1 MRSNSSG
8 VVWVATKFAFYGLR
22 VYICNQWIAEYF
34 NQLQR
39 FCQQTKHKIFM
50 KIFTFFL
57 AFVMSMLSFTN
68 AKADKLQ
75 IRLAES
81 TIYAY
86 QTYSTEKAY
95 DGKYDTKFWS
105 NGSPQAGYTFTVYLS
120 SSANVGDIKLYF
132 DNGDL
137 PADGTVIEVN
147 ENNSGNWIQAGE
159 PLNGVQANDVVTRNA
174 GGVYTKQI
182 RLRFTQASAYWFR
195 LLEFEV
201 YEYEVAIQERTIS
214 AVAGEG
220 GSVTINGGS
229 EAVTSTEEIQLVA
242 APDYGY
248 KFVCWTVG
256 GEEVSTSAEYTDNT
270 DGDKE
275 YVAVFKK
282 FEDTDEW
289 YAAIDKPTFGK
300 TGNTTFIKSATV
312 GDVAVENIPE
322 YIAGND
328 VMGVGKQSGV
338 TTAIEV
344 TPGAEFNLNLTYHLN
359 WGDLAI
365 YQIDNDGA
373 TKEYGYYFGSWEPNG
388 STAKVAQNIAEDGI
402 SVTEVVDEV
411 CTATFPITIN
421 ENHNSGDVIV
431 VRAITG
437 VTNDATNSAFEKN
450 IAEGGYVDFLFVVAE
465 KEPVEDTS
473 EWSTIYN
480 PYPVALPEGVNS
492 YIVTTVGDG
501 YVTLTRFEGTIPA
514 NTAVILNNGE
524 PKGEAVDVDFST
536 NLLKGTTVDT
546 YIDEPAY
553 VLSKVDGVVGFYK
566 AEMTDGT
573 WLNNA
578 TKAYLPASAVLNKSA
593 AFYGFDWDGTT
604 GIEQITDNRVQSTAI
619 YDLTGRRVEAITV
632 PGIYIV
638 GGKKVLVK

>member
-1 MRSNSSG
+1 
-8 VVWVATKFAFYGLR
+8 
-22 VYICNQWIAEYF
+22 
-34 NQLQR
+34 
-39 FCQQTKHKIFM
+39 M
-50 KIFTFFL
+50 KNFTLFL

-81 TIYAY
+81 TIGY
-86 QTYSTEKAY
+86 YSNFYTNNAY

-120 SSANVGDIKLYF
+120 NSANVGDIKLYF

-137 PADGTVIEVN
+137 PADGAVIEVD
-147 ENNSGNWIQAGE
+147 ENNSGNWIQVGE
-159 PLNGVQANDVVTRNA
+159 PLNGVQTNDVVTRNA

-182 RLRFTQASAYWFR
+182 RLRFTQPSAYWFR

-229 EAVTSTEEIQLVA
+229 DAVTSTEEIQLVA

-289 YAAIDKPTFGK
+289 YAAIDKPAFNVAGGTH
-300 TGNTTFIKSATV
+300 IIS
-312 GDVAVENIPE
+312 AVEFNGE
-322 YIAGND
+322 NL
-328 VMGVGKQSGV
+328 SGFSYNPG
-338 TTAIEV
+338 TTSFFRNEAFSV
-344 TPGAEFNLNLTYHLN
+344 VPGETYSLTLTYELH
-359 WGDLAI
+359 WGDIAL
-365 YQIDNDGA
+365 YQIDRNG
-373 TKEYGYYFGSWEPNG
+373 TEKKFGYYTCQWEANGDPYEILGRNADLMCEEFGINDFATLEHTKSGETNYIELPY
-388 STAKVAQNIAEDGI
+388 KVTV
-402 SVTEVVDEV
+402 S
-411 CTATFPITIN
+411 
-421 ENHNSGDVIV
+421 ENHKPGDLIV
-431 VRAITG
+431 VRAMIDKG
-437 VTNDATNSAFEKN
+437 DNGAYGQGIE
-450 IAEGGYVDFLFVVAE
+450 EGGCFDILFVVAE

-473 EWSTIYN
+473 EWSTFYQ
-480 PYPVALPEGVNS
+480 PYPVHLPEGVNA

-524 PKGEAVDVDFST
+524 PMGEAVDVDFST

-546 YIDEPAY
+546 YIDEEAY

-578 TKAYLPASAVLNKSA
+578 TKAYLPANTVPNKSA

-604 GIEQITDNRVQSTAI
+604 GISEVKGESGNVKGI
-619 YDLTGRRVEAITV
+619 YDLTGRRVETITA
-632 PGIYIV
+632 PGIYVV

>member
-1 MRSNSSG
+1 
-8 VVWVATKFAFYGLR
+8 
-22 VYICNQWIAEYF
+22 
-34 NQLQR
+34 
-39 FCQQTKHKIFM
+39 M
-50 KIFTFFL
+50 KNFTFIL
-57 AFVMSMLSFTN
+57 ALVISMLSFTN
-68 AKADKLQ
+68 AKADKLT
-75 IRLAES
+75 IKNALSDITCYSNNYES
-81 TIYAY
+81 LVF
-86 QTYSTEKAY
+86 
-95 DGKYDTKFWS
+95 DGKYNTKFWS
-105 NGSPQAGYTFTVYLS
+105 NGIPEAGYTFTVYLG

-132 DNGDL
+132 GNGDL

-147 ENNSGNWIQAGE
+147 ENNSGNWIQVGE

-182 RLRFTQASAYWFR
+182 RLRFTQASAYRFQ

-201 YEYEVAIQERTIS
+201 YEYEERTIS

-248 KFVCWTVG
+248 KFVRWTVG
-256 GEEVSTSAEYTDNT
+256 GEEVSTSAEFTDNT

-275 YVAVFKK
+275 YVAHFEK
-282 FEDTDEW
+282 FTSVDEW

-344 TPGAEFNLNLTYHLN
+344 TPGAEFNLNITYHLN
-359 WGDLAI
+359 CGDLAI

-373 TKEYGYYFGSWEPNG
+373 TKEYGYYFGSWTSDG
-388 STAKVAQNIAEDGI
+388 STATVIENIANENI
-402 SVTEVVDEV
+402 SVSDIVDGV
-411 CTATFPITIN
+411 CTVTYPISIN

-473 EWSTIYN
+473 EWSTIYYS
-480 PYPVALPEGVNS
+480 YPVALPEGVNS

-501 YVTLTRFEGTIPA
+501 YVTLTRFEGVVPA
-514 NTAVILNNGE
+514 ETAVILNNGE

-546 YIDEPAY
+546 YLDEEAY

-566 AEMTDGT
+566 AEMNQLEGT
-573 WLNNA
+573 AWLNNA

-593 AFYGFDWDGTT
+593 AFYGFDWEGTT
-604 GIEQITDNRVQSTAI
+604 GVDQITDNRVQSTVI
-619 YDLTGRRVEAITV
+619 YDFTGRRVEAITA

-638 GGKKVLVK
+638 NGKKTLVK

>member
-1 MRSNSSG
+1 
-8 VVWVATKFAFYGLR
+8 
-22 VYICNQWIAEYF
+22 
-34 NQLQR
+34 
-39 FCQQTKHKIFM
+39 M
-50 KIFTFFL
+50 KNFTLFL

-81 TIYAY
+81 TIGY
-86 QTYSTEKAY
+86 YSNFYTNNAY

-120 SSANVGDIKLYF
+120 NSANVGDIKLYF

-137 PADGTVIEVN
+137 PADGAVIEVD
-147 ENNSGNWIQAGE
+147 ENNSGNWIQVGE
-159 PLNGVQANDVVTRNA
+159 PLNGVQTNDVVTRNA
-174 GGVYTKQI
+174 GGVSTKQI
-182 RLRFTQASAYWFR
+182 RLRFTQPSAYWFR

-229 EAVTSTEEIQLVA
+229 EAVTSTEKVQLVA

-289 YAAIDKPTFGK
+289 YAAIDKPAFNVAGGTH
-300 TGNTTFIKSATV
+300 IIS
-312 GDVAVENIPE
+312 AVEFNGE
-322 YIAGND
+322 NL
-328 VMGVGKQSGV
+328 SGFSYNPG
-338 TTAIEV
+338 TTSFFRNEAFSV
-344 TPGAEFNLNLTYHLN
+344 VPGETYSLTLTYELH
-359 WGDLAI
+359 WGDIAL
-365 YQIDNDGA
+365 YQIDRNG
-373 TKEYGYYFGSWEPNG
+373 TEKKFGYYTCQWEANGDPYEILGRNADLMCEEFGINDFATLEHTKSGETNYIELPY
-388 STAKVAQNIAEDGI
+388 KVTV
-402 SVTEVVDEV
+402 S
-411 CTATFPITIN
+411 
-421 ENHNSGDVIV
+421 ENHKPGDLIV
-431 VRAITG
+431 VRAMIDKG
-437 VTNDATNSAFEKN
+437 DNGAYGQGIE
-450 IAEGGYVDFLFVVAE
+450 EGGCFDILFVVAE

-473 EWSTIYN
+473 EWSTFYQ
-480 PYPVALPEGVNS
+480 PYPVALPEGVNA
-492 YIVTTVGDG
+492 YIVTAAASD

-524 PKGEAVDVDFST
+524 PMGEAVDVDFST

-546 YIDEPAY
+546 YIDEEAY

-578 TKAYLPASAVLNKSA
+578 TKAYLPAGAVPNKSA

-604 GIEQITDNRVQSTAI
+604 GIEKVEIRNEKSEI
-619 YDLTGRRVEAITV
+619 YDLTGRRVEAITA

>member
-1 MRSNSSG
+1 
-8 VVWVATKFAFYGLR
+8 
-22 VYICNQWIAEYF
+22 
-34 NQLQR
+34 
-39 FCQQTKHKIFM
+39 M
-50 KIFTFFL
+50 KKYTFIL
-57 AFVMSMLSFTN
+57 ALVMSMLSFTN

-86 QTYSTEKAY
+86 QTHSVENAF

-105 NGSPQAGYTFTVYLS
+105 NGSPQAGYTFTVYLG

-137 PADGTVIEVN
+137 PSDGAVIEVN
-147 ENNSGNWIQAGE
+147 ENNSGNWVQVGE
-159 PLNGVQANDVVTRNA
+159 SLNGVQANDVVTRNA

-229 EAVTSTEEIQLVA
+229 EAVTSTEEVQLVA
-242 APDYGY
+242 TPDYGY
-248 KFVCWTVG
+248 KFVRWTVG

-270 DGDKE
+270 DGNKE
-275 YVAVFKK
+275 YVAVFEK
-282 FEDTDEW
+282 FASTDEW

-300 TGNTTFIKSATV
+300 TGNTTFITSATV
-312 GDVAVENIPE
+312 DDVAVENIPE

-328 VMGVGKQSGV
+328 VQGVGKQSGV

-344 TPGAEFNLNLTYHLN
+344 APGAQFNLNITYQLN

-373 TKEYGYYFGSWEPNG
+373 TKEYGYYFGSWTATNPNTG
-388 STAKVAQNIAEDGI
+388 KVIENIANDGI
-402 SVTEVVDEV
+402 SVSDIVDDV
-411 CTATFPITIN
+411 CTVTYPISIN
-421 ENHNSGDVIV
+421 ENHNVGDVIV

-437 VTNDATNSAFEKN
+437 VINNTTNSAYEQG
-450 IAEGGYVDFLFVVAE
+450 IGEGGYVDFLFVVAE
-465 KEPVEDTS
+465 EEPAEDTS
-473 EWSTIYN
+473 DWSTFYQ
-480 PYPVALPEGVNS
+480 PYPVNIPEGVNA
-492 YIVTTVGDG
+492 YIVTAAGNG

-514 NTAVILNNGE
+514 NTAVIINNGE
-524 PKGEAVDVDFST
+524 PKGEAVVVDFST

-546 YIDEPAY
+546 YLTEEAY
-553 VLSKVDGVVGFYK
+553 VLSRVDGEVGFYK

-578 TKAYLPASAVLNKSA
+578 AKAYLPASAVPNKSA
-593 AFYGFDWDGTT
+593 AFYGFDWNGTT
-604 GIEQITDNRVQSTAI
+604 GIEKVEMRNEKSEI
-619 YDLTGRRVEAITV
+619 YDLTGRRVENLSN
-632 PGIYIV
+632 GIYIINGV
-638 GGKKVLVK
+638 KFLVK

>member
-1 MRSNSSG
+1 
-8 VVWVATKFAFYGLR
+8 
-22 VYICNQWIAEYF
+22 
-34 NQLQR
+34 
-39 FCQQTKHKIFM
+39 M
-50 KIFTFFL
+50 KNFTIFL
-57 AFVMSMLSFTN
+57 ALVMSMLSFTN
-68 AKADKLQ
+68 AKADKLVVKN
-75 IRLAES
+75 AVS
-81 TIYAY
+81 TIENFSNNY
-86 QTYSTEKAY
+86 TNNVY

-105 NGSPQAGYTFTVYLS
+105 NGSPEAGYTFTVYLG

-132 DNGDL
+132 GNGDL

-147 ENNSGNWIQAGE
+147 ENNSGNWIQVGE

-174 GGVYTKQI
+174 GGVYTEQI
-182 RLRFTQASAYWFR
+182 RLRFTQASAYWFQ

-201 YEYEVAIQERTIS
+201 YEYEERTIS

-248 KFVCWTVG
+248 KFVRWTVG

-275 YVAVFKK
+275 YVAHFEK
-282 FEDTDEW
+282 FTSVDEW

-344 TPGAEFNLNLTYHLN
+344 TPGAEFNLNITYHLN
-359 WGDLAI
+359 CGDLAI

-373 TKEYGYYFGSWEPNG
+373 TKEYGYYFGSWTSDG
-388 STAKVAQNIAEDGI
+388 STATVIENIANENISVSDIVDGI
-402 SVTEVVDEV
+402 CTVTY
-411 CTATFPITIN
+411 PISIN

-473 EWSTIYN
+473 AWSTIYYS
-480 PYPVALPEGVNS
+480 YPVALPEGVNA

-501 YVTLTRFEGTIPA
+501 YVTLTRFEGVIPA
-514 NTAVILNNGE
+514 ETAVILNNGE

-546 YIDEPAY
+546 YLDEEAY

-566 AEMTDGT
+566 AEMVDGI

-578 TKAYLPASAVLNKSA
+578 TKAYLPASAVTTSA
-593 AFYGFDWDGTT
+593 ASLSFRFPGTT
-604 GIEQITDNRVQSTAI
+604 GIDEITDNREQSTVI
-619 YDLTGRRVEAITV
+619 YDLTGRRVEAITA

-638 GGKKVLVK
+638 NGKKTLVK

>member
-1 MRSNSSG
+1 
-8 VVWVATKFAFYGLR
+8 
-22 VYICNQWIAEYF
+22 
-34 NQLQR
+34 
-39 FCQQTKHKIFM
+39 M
-50 KIFTFFL
+50 KKFTFIL
-57 AFVMSMLSFTN
+57 ALVMSMLSFTN
-68 AKADKLQ
+68 AKADKLVV
-75 IRLAES
+75 RLAES
-81 TIYAY
+81 TIEN
-86 QTYSTEKAY
+86 YSNNYTNNVY

-132 DNGDL
+132 GNGDL
-137 PADGTVIEVN
+137 PTDGAVIEVN

-182 RLRFTQASAYWFR
+182 RLRFTQPSAYWFQ

-270 DGDKE
+270 DGNKE
-275 YVAVFKK
+275 YVAVFEK
-282 FEDTDEW
+282 FASTDEW
-289 YAAIDKPTFGK
+289 YAAIDKPTFNVAGG
-300 TGNTTFIKSATV
+300 THIIS
-312 GDVAVENIPE
+312 AVEFNGE
-322 YIAGND
+322 NL
-328 VMGVGKQSGV
+328 SGFTYTKG
-338 TTAIEV
+338 TTSAFQNEAFSV
-344 TPGAEFNLNLTYHLN
+344 VPGETYSLTLTYELH
-359 WGDLAI
+359 WGDIAL
-365 YQIDNDGA
+365 YQIDCDG
-373 TKEYGYYFGSWEPNG
+373 TEKKYGYYTCQWEANGDPYAILGRNAELMCDEFGVEDFAALERTKSGDTYYIELPY
-388 STAKVAQNIAEDGI
+388 KVTV
-402 SVTEVVDEV
+402 S
-411 CTATFPITIN
+411 
-421 ENHNSGDVIV
+421 ENHKPGDLIV
-431 VRAITG
+431 VRAMIDKG
-437 VTNDATNSAFEKN
+437 DNGAYGKGIE
-450 IAEGGYVDFLFVVAE
+450 EGGCFDILFVVAE
-465 KEPVEDTS
+465 EEPVEDTS
-473 EWSTIYN
+473 VWSTFYQ
-480 PYPVALPEGVNS
+480 PYPVNLPEGANA
-492 YIVTTVGDG
+492 YIVTAAASD

-546 YIDEPAY
+546 YLDEEAY

-578 TKAYLPASAVLNKSA
+578 NKAYLPASAVPNKSA

-604 GIEQITDNRVQSTAI
+604 GIDEITDNREQSTVI
-619 YDLTGRRVEAITV
+619 YDLTGRRVEEITA

-638 GGKKVLVK
+638 GGKKTLVK

>member
-1 MRSNSSG
+1 
-8 VVWVATKFAFYGLR
+8 
-22 VYICNQWIAEYF
+22 
-34 NQLQR
+34 
-39 FCQQTKHKIFM
+39 M
-50 KIFTFFL
+50 KNFTFIL
-57 AFVMSMLSFTN
+57 ALVISMLSFTN
-68 AKADKLQ
+68 AKADKLT
-75 IRLAES
+75 IKNALSDITCYSNNYES
-81 TIYAY
+81 LVF
-86 QTYSTEKAY
+86 
-95 DGKYDTKFWS
+95 DGKYNTKFWS
-105 NGSPQAGYTFTVYLS
+105 NASPQAGYTFTVYLG

-132 DNGDL
+132 GNGDL

-147 ENNSGNWIQAGE
+147 ENNSGNWIQVGE

-182 RLRFTQASAYWFR
+182 RLRFTQASAYRFQ

-201 YEYEVAIQERTIS
+201 YEYEERTIS

-248 KFVCWTVG
+248 KFVRWTVG
-256 GEEVSTSAEYTDNT
+256 GEEISTSAEYTDNT

-275 YVAVFKK
+275 YVAHFEK
-282 FEDTDEW
+282 FTSVDEW

-359 WGDLAI
+359 CGDLAI

-373 TKEYGYYFGSWEPNG
+373 TKEYGYYFGSCTSDG
-388 STAKVAQNIAEDGI
+388 STATVIENIANENI
-402 SVTEVVDEV
+402 SVSDIVDGV
-411 CTATFPITIN
+411 CTVTYPISIN
-421 ENHNSGDVIV
+421 ESHNSGDVIV

-473 EWSTIYN
+473 EWSTIYYS
-480 PYPVALPEGVNS
+480 YPVALPEGINT
-492 YIVTTVGDG
+492 YIVTAAASD
-501 YVTLTRFEGTIPA
+501 YVTLTRFEGVVPA
-514 NTAVILNNGE
+514 ETAVILNNGE

-546 YIDEPAY
+546 YLDEEAY
-553 VLSKVDGVVGFYK
+553 VLSKVDGIVGFYK
-566 AEMTDGT
+566 AQMADGT

-578 TKAYLPASAVLNKSA
+578 TKAYLPASAVTTSPASLS
-593 AFYGFDWDGTT
+593 FRFPGTT
-604 GIEQITDNRVQSTAI
+604 GIEEITDNREQSTVI
-619 YDLTGRRVEAITV
+619 YDLTGLRVEAITA

-638 GGKKVLVK
+638 NGKKTLVK

>member
-1 MRSNSSG
+1 
-8 VVWVATKFAFYGLR
+8 
-22 VYICNQWIAEYF
+22 
-34 NQLQR
+34 
-39 FCQQTKHKIFM
+39 M
-50 KIFTFFL
+50 KNFTLFL

-86 QTYSTEKAY
+86 QTYSTENVF

-137 PADGTVIEVN
+137 PADGAVIEVD

-182 RLRFTQASAYWFR
+182 RLRFTQPSAYWFR

-201 YEYEVAIQERTIS
+201 YVAIQERTIS

-229 EAVTSTEEIQLVA
+229 DAVTSTEEIQLVA

-270 DGDKE
+270 DGNKE
-275 YVAVFKK
+275 YVAVFEK
-282 FEDTDEW
+282 FASTDEW
-289 YAAIDKPTFGK
+289 YAAIEKPTFGK

-322 YIAGND
+322 YIAD
-328 VMGVGKQSGV
+328 DKAEGVARQSGV

-344 TPGAEFNLNLTYHLN
+344 TPGAEFNLNLTYQLN

-373 TKEYGYYFGSWEPNG
+373 TKEYGYYFGSWTSDG
-388 STAKVAQNIAEDGI
+388 STATVIENIANENMSVSDIVDG
-402 SVTEVVDEV
+402 V
-411 CTATFPITIN
+411 CTVTYPISIN

-473 EWSTIYN
+473 EWSTFYQ
-480 PYPVALPEGVNS
+480 PYPVALPEGVNT
-492 YIVTTVGDG
+492 YIVTAVGDG

-546 YIDEPAY
+546 YIDEEAY

-566 AEMTDGT
+566 AEMVDGT

-578 TKAYLPASAVLNKSA
+578 AKAYLPASAVLNKSA

-604 GIEQITDNRVQSTAI
+604 GIEKVEIRNEKSEI
-619 YDLTGRRVEAITV
+619 YDLIGRRIEAITA
-632 PGIYIV
+632 PGIYV
-638 GGKKVLVK
+638 VNGKKVLVK

>member
-1 MRSNSSG
+1 
-8 VVWVATKFAFYGLR
+8 
-22 VYICNQWIAEYF
+22 
-34 NQLQR
+34 
-39 FCQQTKHKIFM
+39 M
-50 KIFTFFL
+50 KNFTFIL
-57 AFVMSMLSFTN
+57 ALVISMLSFTK
-68 AKADKLQ
+68 AKADKLT
-75 IRLAES
+75 IRNALSDITCYSNNYES
-81 TIYAY
+81 LVF
-86 QTYSTEKAY
+86 

-105 NGSPQAGYTFTVYLS
+105 NGSPQAGYTFTVYLG

-132 DNGDL
+132 GNGDL
-137 PADGTVIEVN
+137 PADGAVIEVN

-174 GGVYTKQI
+174 GGVSTKQI
-182 RLRFTQASAYWFR
+182 RLRFTQPSAYWFQ

-201 YEYEVAIQERTIS
+201 YEYEERTIS

-275 YVAVFKK
+275 YVAHFEK
-282 FEDTDEW
+282 FTSVDEW

-359 WGDLAI
+359 CGDLAI

-373 TKEYGYYFGSWEPNG
+373 TKEYGYYFGSWTSDG
-388 STAKVAQNIAEDGI
+388 STATVIENIANENI
-402 SVTEVVDEV
+402 SVSDIVDGV
-411 CTATFPITIN
+411 CTVTYPISIN

-473 EWSTIYN
+473 AWSTIYYS
-480 PYPVALPEGVNS
+480 YPVALPEGVNA

-501 YVTLTRFEGTIPA
+501 YVTLTRFEGVIPA
-514 NTAVILNNGE
+514 ETAVILNNGE

-536 NLLKGTTVDT
+536 NLLKGTAVET
-546 YIDEPAY
+546 YIDEEAY
-553 VLSKVDGVVGFYK
+553 VLSKVDGIVGFYK
-566 AEMTDGT
+566 AQMTDGT

-578 TKAYLPASAVLNKSA
+578 TKAYLPASATNSSA
-593 AFYGFDWDGTT
+593 ASLSFRFPGTT
-604 GIEQITDNRVQSTAI
+604 GVEEITDNRVQSTVI
-619 YDLTGRRVEAITV
+619 YDLTGRRVEAITA

-638 GGKKVLVK
+638 NGKKVLVK